1 MGVKHDFE
9 ECITSTKEHDSTHS
23 SAEHVDIINVRVTH
37 KTAHVPLLEAVSF
50 KDKSNAYSEM
60 RLLAGTQESVLIQTC
75 NRIELYLVSKNGDRT
90 VKSAIQLLK
99 SRMPAKKQADK
110 AIEYS
115 VNRDALNHL
124 LRVTSGLESMVIGE
138 DQVINQVWNSYLE
151 SEKAKV
157 SGPVL
162 ALLFNRAVNVGR
174 RVRRE
179 TGISRGAVSVGS
191 AAVELAENLLENLN
205 EKKILVMGAG
215 ETATLIAKAMAR
227 RCLSP
232 IFIANRTHER
242 AQRLAE
248 ELGGKAV
255 KFNKLNEVLVD
266 ADVVLCATSAPHYL
280 LTKDLLAKLLPAR
293 QNKAELLV
301 IDISNPRNVE
311 EIIKELP
318 GVELYS
324 IDDLSSIAEQNK
336 LERQKSMQEANRI
349 VDQELAILERAV
361 KGDSVRE
368 IVSELLSQVERH
380 RMRELNRALDMMGK
394 VDDHKKRIISDL
406 TNSVLKQSFLPIIEN
421 IRKAAENNDL
431 KLVEAATAV
440 FGFKNKNSFSNA

>member
-1 MGVKHDFE
+1 MGEKRVS
-9 ECITSTKEHDSTHS
+9 ECTPSIKENDAMRS
-23 SAEHVDIINVRVTH
+23 SINNFDIINVRVTH

-50 KDKSNAYSEM
+50 KDKADAYTEM
-60 RLLAGTQESVLIQTC
+60 RLLDGTQESVLIQTC

-90 VKSAIQLLK
+90 VKSAIQLLE
-99 SRMPAKKQADK
+99 SRMPANNLQADK

-124 LRVTSGLESMVIGE
+124 LRVTSGLESMVVGE
-138 DQVINQVWNSYLE
+138 DQVINQVWNAYLE
-151 SEKAKV
+151 AEKASA

-162 ALLFNRAVNVGR
+162 SLLFNRAVNVGR
-174 RVRRE
+174 RIRRE
-179 TGISRGAVSVGS
+179 TGISKGAVSVGS

-215 ETATLIAKAMAR
+215 ETATLVAKAMAR

-232 IFIANRTHER
+232 IIIANRTHER

-255 KFNKLNEVLVD
+255 KFDKLNEVLVD

-280 LTKDLLAKLLPAR
+280 LTKELLTQILPSR
-293 QNKAELLV
+293 QNKNDLLV

-311 EIIKELP
+311 EAVKELQCI
-318 GVELYS
+318 ELFS
-324 IDDLSSIAEQNK
+324 IDDLTSIAEQNK
-336 LERQKSMQEANRI
+336 LERQKSMQEANEI
-349 VDQELAILERAV
+349 VDQELVVLERAV

-368 IVSELLSQVERH
+368 IVSGLLSQVEKTR
-380 RMRELNRALDMMGK
+380 RKELNKALDMMGTI
-394 VDDHKKRIISDL
+394 DWPQE
-406 TNSVLKQSFLPIIEN
+406 TNY
-421 IRKAAENNDL
+421 
-431 KLVEAATAV
+431 
-440 FGFKNKNSFSNA
+440 